1 MEYRSVQLLLDTR
14 VAIHQNP
21 VTAQLYPYTPKI
33 SNLILLENES
43 NPVVEVLGHL
53 IKQCRPPLLADGI
66 AVYLV
71 MYGYSGYAYSLSFSP
86 TYNAMH
92 ATNGGNSGVSTQSQ
106 KHTKES
112 PHSTV
117 PPFYNDPV
125 RARYVSTSSPGRAS
139 EREMWSDLQK
149 DQVDDVFHSPLL
161 GVS

>member
-71 MYGYSGYAYSLSFSP
+71 MYGYSG
-86 TYNAMH
+86 
-92 ATNGGNSGVSTQSQ
+92 GVSTQSQ